1 MSWTCRAAAVAIV
14 LLIGG
19 CGGDDGDR
27 GPPGPPG
34 PPGEPGE
41 TIVRRGEVTALD
53 VTIVDVRIG
62 SPPVVDFQVNDQD
75 GVPFAGVPASTL
87 EFTIAKLVPGTEG
100 DSDRWQSYINAL
112 EQPGA
117 GPGSEAAVQ
126 ADTDAG
132 GSLEDHGSGSYT
144 YTFGVDVAA
153 VDDPVSVAY
162 EP

>member
-1 MSWTCRAAAVAIV
+1 MAMSWTHRAAAIV

-75 GVPFAGVPASTL
+75 GVPFAGVPASTTRAATSGWSTVATSGTSGAIVSGDGVRCVISGL
-87 EFTIAKLVPGTEG
+87 STVAVSPGTM
-100 DSDRWQSYINAL
+100 
-112 EQPGA
+112 
-117 GPGSEAAVQ
+117 
-126 ADTDAG
+126 
-132 GSLEDHGSGSYT
+132 
-144 YTFGVDVAA
+144 
-153 VDDPVSVAY
+153 AY
-162 EP
+162 SN